1 MTRRAEFDAAVRR
14 GRRAGRT
21 RLVAHAH
28 LAPRGPEPPRGS
40 EPLAAVPAA
49 PEPRGVCG
57 PRVGFVVSRA
67 VGGAVVRNRVARRL
81 RHLVRPRL
89 RRLPA
94 GTLLVLRALP
104 AAATATSAELAADLD
119 AVLRRLRLA
128 DQP

>member
-1 MTRRAEFDAAVRR
+1 M
-14 GRRAGRT
+14 
-21 RLVAHAH
+21 
-28 LAPRGPEPPRGS
+28 
-40 EPLAAVPAA
+40 
-49 PEPRGVCG
+49 
-57 PRVGFVVSRA
+57 VSRA

-89 RRLPA
+89 YRLPA

-104 AAATATSAELAADLD
+104 AAATATSAELAEDLD